1 MSLFFSNFA
10 AKLINYML
18 NFISFGSGSSGNS
31 YLLYTETDGL
41 LIDAG
46 IGSRNLK
53 KRFKQFGLNVAMI
66 KNILVTHDHA
76 DHIKAVGSLALELG
90 VNVYTTRKVHQGIQ
104 RNYCTSKK
112 VPVDKQ
118 KDIEKGMT
126 FDVGEFSVTP
136 FAVPHDSLD
145 CVGYMV
151 EYGSIAFCLMTD
163 VGIVT
168 EEMKRFITR
177 ANYLV
182 IEANHDVEMLK
193 SGTYPQNLK
202 DRILSDKGHL
212 SNASCAEAIINN
224 MSEHLKHI
232 WLCHLSE
239 ENNHPELARK
249 TVEATLRS
257 HGVIVGKDV
266 ELDVLKRTFPT
277 GPFELH

>member
-1 MSLFFSNFA
+1 
-10 AKLINYML
+10 ML

-46 IGSRNLK
+46 IGPRNLK

-76 DHIKAVGSLALELG
+76 DHIKAVGSLAMELG
-90 VNVYTTRKVHQGIQ
+90 VNVYTTNKVHKGIQ

-118 KDIEKGMT
+118 IDIEKGRP
-126 FDVGEFSVTP
+126 FDVGEFHVTP

-151 EYGSIAFCLMTD
+151 EHDGITFCLMTD
-163 VGIVT
+163 VGVVT
-168 EEMKRFITR
+168 DEMKTFITR

-182 IEANHDVEMLK
+182 IEANHDVEMLM
-193 SGTYPQNLK
+193 SGNYPQNLK
-202 DRILSDKGHL
+202 ERILSEKGHL
-212 SNASCAEAIINN
+212 SNTSCAEAIINN
-224 MSEHLKHI
+224 MSEDLKHI

-249 TVEATLRS
+249 TVETTLRS

-277 GPFELH
+277 GPFELTK